1 MNTKPRCVIITGRPG
16 SGKTTLAKRLSELLH
31 MPMLSRDELKEGFVS
46 TSGVSHEEL
55 PSDTNR
61 KMTDLFFSTAQ
72 MLLDAK
78 VSLVVEAAFQHQLW
92 EEIIVPWS
100 SVSRLRLVICEADPI
115 QCAQR
120 HLNRGLDDPTREF
133 YHGDKRVK
141 VFKETG
147 EFLGPGNYDV
157 PSFDVPT
164 LKVTTT
170 EGYSP
175 ELTTIIGFVMEEK
188 DA

>member
-1 MNTKPRCVIITGRPG
+1 VIITGRPG

-46 TSGVSHEEL
+46 TFGVSHDEL
-55 PSDTNR
+55 PADTNR
-61 KMTDLFFSTAQ
+61 KVTDLFFFATQ
-72 MLLDAK
+72 MLLEAK
-78 VSLVVEAAFQHQLW
+78 VSLIVEAAFQHKLW
-92 EEIIVPWS
+92 KEIIVPWS

-133 YHGDKRVK
+133 YHGDKRVRI
-141 VFKETG
+141 FKETG
-147 EFLGPGNYDV
+147 EFLGPGDYDA

-164 LKVTTT
+164 LRVSTA

-175 ELTTIIGFVMEEK
+175 ELTAIRGFVMEEK
-188 DA
+188 DS